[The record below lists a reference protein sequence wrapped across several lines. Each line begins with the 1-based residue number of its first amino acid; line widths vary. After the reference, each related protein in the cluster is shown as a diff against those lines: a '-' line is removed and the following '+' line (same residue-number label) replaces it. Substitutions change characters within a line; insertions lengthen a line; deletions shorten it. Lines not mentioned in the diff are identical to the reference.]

1 MKNKDVNYFNKSL
14 EKSIFFSKGTR
25 IQKLRKA
32 PVKLLYSKL
41 LEFVAL
47 LLKKP
52 IRTKAKTFWG
62 EDMLVVTPEVVSL
75 HIYRY
80 GFFEEGLTRM
90 VLEYLK
96 PGMTFFDIGAHFG
109 YFTLLSS
116 ILVGNEG
123 QVHSFEPVP
132 STYDILKANTSK
144 KRNVFLNNNAVFSK
158 KKYISINDYGLQYSA
173 FNSIYNARLSQDIL
187 LKIRPKKYEVKA
199 ISIDKYVENNR
210 TKPDFIKI
218 DAESAEYEI
227 LLGIKETISK
237 FHPIIS
243 IEVGDIGIKGIPTS
257 RDLIN
262 FLKNKGYQPYEF
274 KDGEIFQ
281 HALKYE
287 PYRYDN
293 ILFLAN

>member
-1 MKNKDVNYFNKSL
+1 MGNIFLIKSL

-25 IQKLRKA
+25 IQKLRKV
-32 PVKLLYSKL
+32 PVKLLYSKI

-123 QVHSFEPVP
+123 QVHSFEPTP
-132 STYDILKANTSK
+132 ISFNILKANVSNK
-144 KRNVFLNNNAVFSK
+144 NNVLINNYAVLSDRKIVFM
-158 KKYISINDYGLQYSA
+158 NDYGIEYSA
-173 FNSIYNARLSQDIL
+173 FNSIYNGRLQQDIL
-187 LKIRPKKYEVKA
+187 SKLKEKKYEVES
-199 ISIDKYVENNR
+199 ISIDDYVESNNVV
-210 TKPDFIKI
+210 PDFVKI
-218 DAESAEYEI
+218 DAENSEYEV
-227 LLGIKETISK
+227 LLGMEETIGK

-243 IEVGDIGIKGIPTS
+243 IEVGDIGVKGIPTS

-262 FLKNKGYQPYEF
+262 FLINKGYQPYEF
-274 KDGEIFQ
+274 KEGEILQ
-281 HALKYE
+281 HAVNNE

-293 ILFLAN
+293 ILFLANQ

>member
-1 MKNKDVNYFNKSL
+1 LGNIFLIKSL

-25 IQKLRKA
+25 IQKLRKV
-32 PVKLLYSKL
+32 PVKLLYSKI

-123 QVHSFEPVP
+123 QVHSFEPTP
-132 STYDILKANTSK
+132 ISFNILKANVSNK
-144 KRNVFLNNNAVFSK
+144 NNVLINNYAVLSDRKIVFM
-158 KKYISINDYGLQYSA
+158 NDYGIEYSA
-173 FNSIYNARLSQDIL
+173 FNSIYNGRLQQDIL
-187 LKIRPKKYEVKA
+187 SKLKEKKYEVES
-199 ISIDKYVENNR
+199 ISIDDYVESNNVV
-210 TKPDFIKI
+210 PDFVKI
-218 DAESAEYEI
+218 DAENSEYEV
-227 LLGIKETISK
+227 LLGMEETIGK

-243 IEVGDIGIKGIPTS
+243 IEVGDIGVKGIPTS

-262 FLKNKGYQPYEF
+262 FLINKGYQPYEF
-274 KDGEIFQ
+274 KEGEILQ
-281 HALKYE
+281 HAVNNE

-293 ILFLAN
+293 ILFLANQ